1 MAREV
6 TLEDVDGRTR
16 GLFAPSWHAL
26 DRVLAKALARAE
38 ERARRNVEQ
47 AIDHNPIR
55 DAGLAAD
62 RMSAAIVRAV
72 RTEFPTIGLAPTKRR
87 PMPDTGGMSF
97 HFGHT
102 SVTARSTALKPGQVH
117 WCRNGFGH
125 ASLGKDINYTS
136 QPGAH
141 QLYIERPSAVERIT
155 GAEEPGRMQA
165 YIDDPEK
172 VGGNRDA
179 DISPTEF
186 SFGTTGKTE
195 AERLE
200 FWRLAHKYP
209 ERANGI
215 IQHRFILQLP
225 KEASA
230 AERLAIV
237 KAFVAPFDAPFG
249 VDDDRKIPYWAALH
263 APTADND
270 PRNFHAHVIVFN
282 RPTKMIP
289 WPEGGDD
296 GSTDRRLVPT
306 WDFAAVRR
314 IRTKH
319 RNCRDQFPM
328 RQDVPKLLRGRFVQR
343 ERERFASL
351 VNAEMEKAGKAIRYD
366 HRSYAEAG
374 ILDVEPE
381 RKAGYA
387 RKIIRRDRDLSLHD
401 VADEI
406 AGAAVRSSRT
416 HQTKAL
422 SALDR
427 LVTSARNAPD
437 ELVRIMRSVP
447 TFSREGARVDWSRAT
462 SSASR
467 RLAIEAAE
475 RQKAALHLRAAQAG
489 EAATL
494 DALIASTRQDSST
507 RHRIRLQRESTSRI
521 ADTRHRSLHALD
533 ELPTAD
539 VAADLHD
546 IANEEKAAQA
556 KAAQSALD
564 GANRA
569 VQAALSAWAH
579 EVEPREVETAKAT
592 PSIAP
597 PASSL
602 PGKSR
607 AEKIW
612 QEAVALRRRQEVEGP
627 SDEQRRQQERR
638 KAILSNPGR
647 RGGKGFGD

>member
-6 TLEDVDGRTR
+6 MLEDVDGRTR
-16 GLFAPSWHAL
+16 GLLAPSRHAL

-47 AIDHNPIR
+47 AIAHNPIR
-55 DAGLAAD
+55 DAGFAAD
-62 RMSAAIVRAV
+62 RMSAAIARAV
-72 RTEFPTIGLAPTKRR
+72 RTEFPTIGLTPTKRR

-102 SVTARSTALKPGQVH
+102 SVTERSTALKPGQTH

-125 ASLGKDINYTS
+125 AYLGKDINYTS

-141 QLYIERPSAVERIT
+141 QLYIERRSAVERVLE
-155 GAEEPGRMQA
+155 GEEPGRMQA
-165 YIDDPEK
+165 YIEDPEK
-172 VGGNRDA
+172 VGGNREA
-179 DISPTEF
+179 DIGPTEF

-230 AERLAIV
+230 TERLAIV

-319 RNCRDQFPM
+319 RNYRDQFPM

-343 ERERFASL
+343 ERERFAGL

-387 RKIIRRDRDLSLHD
+387 RKIVRRDRDLSLHD

-406 AGAAVRSSRT
+406 GGAAVRSSRKD
-416 HQTKAL
+416 QTKAL
-422 SALDR
+422 GALDH
-427 LVTSARNAPD
+427 LITSARNAPD
-437 ELVRIMRSVP
+437 EFVRIMRSVP
-447 TFSREGARVDWSRAT
+447 TFSRADARIDWSRAT

-467 RLAIEAAE
+467 QLAIEAAE
-475 RQKAALHLRAAQAG
+475 RQKAALHLRVAQAG

-494 DALIASTRQDSST
+494 DALIASTRQDSSG
-507 RHRIRLQRESTSRI
+507 RHRDRLQRELKTRTTE
-521 ADTRHRSLHALD
+521 TRHRSVHALD
-533 ELPTAD
+533 ELPTAEVAND
-539 VAADLHD
+539 VHEAAR
-546 IANEEKAAQA
+546 EERAAHA
-556 KAAQSALD
+556 KAAQEARD
-564 GANRA
+564 RADRA
-569 VQAALSAWAH
+569 VRFALEAWAR
-579 EVEPREVETAKAT
+579 ELEPREVEAATAA

-597 PASSL
+597 PPASRSDR
-602 PGKSR
+602 SY
-607 AEKIW
+607 AEKIL
-612 QEAVALRRRQEVEGP
+612 QEALAVRRRQEADGP
-627 SDEQRRQQERR
+627 SAEERRQQERR

-647 RGGKGFGD
+647 RGGKGYGE